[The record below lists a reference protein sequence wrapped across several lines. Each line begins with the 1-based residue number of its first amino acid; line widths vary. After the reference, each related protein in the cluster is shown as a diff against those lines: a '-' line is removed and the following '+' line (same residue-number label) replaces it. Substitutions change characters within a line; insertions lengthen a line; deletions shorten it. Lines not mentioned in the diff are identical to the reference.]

1 MTIDE
6 AQAIIAKTNSPYL
19 KRDME
24 KFYGMQNRQKFLIVM
39 VVLN

>member
-1 MTIDE
+1 MTFME
-6 AQAIIAKTNSPYL
+6 QG
-19 KRDME
+19 RDGVRHQKSL